1 MDSGGYDRSDEVAG
15 GGDLGRDGYQGAPD
29 RGHRLGR
36 DEELSHGDRLNQD
49 ERLRWD
55 SSPGRAGH
63 LSEGDKGGSRG
74 RRQDGM
80 RRVRHMS
87 NWTAAALLAGTGVAT
102 VALATHATQTGTT
115 AAASGSST
123 QGTSVQAGAPHV
135 KGSVVTSGGSGATVT
150 TTKKVVN
157 GKVVVTKVRHAAA
170 WHDN

>member
-1 MDSGGYDRSDEVAG
+1 MNSGGYDRSDGAAG
-15 GGDLGRDGYQGAPD
+15 GADPRHDGDQGTPNP
-29 RGHRLGR
+29 GHRLGR
-36 DEELSHGDRLNQD
+36 DD
-49 ERLRWD
+49 ERSWGDPLGQD
-55 SSPGRAGH
+55 SPLDR
-63 LSEGDKGGSRG
+63 GGQGSGRG
-74 RRQDGM
+74 RRQDGL

-87 NWTAAALLAGTGVAT
+87 NWTAAALLAGTGAAT

-115 AAASGSST
+115 STASGSST

-157 GKVVVTKVRHAAA
+157 GKVVVTKVPHAAV